1 MDTPQL
7 LFFFFLVALLRPTNS
22 LFVPEQLPTLLSFV
36 YTNIPPI
43 RKGID
48 SRVGFGFR
56 LGPNADVQVMLELGP
71 QQNTAP
77 IGPQK
82 ADGNSKRETRLPQ
95 YKYKYQPNKYRAPVK
110 GSWLQAWK
118 HQQAQIDEGEDV
130 GVMPAQP
137 ALDQDVVAHLQQL
150 YKEQPMERDS
160 RILKTAEDE
169 SQNKLANEQG
179 EQIRAKEDAKSDK
192 EEGEVV
198 VMEGP
203 AVAMQDSYQLNN
215 EEMNNPESA

>member
-1 MDTPQL
+1 MDSSH
-7 LFFFFLVALLRPTNS
+7 FFIVFLVALLRPTNS

-82 ADGNSKRETRLPQ
+82 ADGNSKRETRIPQ
-95 YKYKYQPNKYRAPVK
+95 HKYKYQPSKYRAPVK

-118 HQQAQIDEGEDV
+118 QQQALVDEGEDV

-150 YKEQPMERDS
+150 YKEQPMVRDS
-160 RILKTAEDE
+160 RLLETPQDE
-169 SQNKLANEQG
+169 SQNKV
-179 EQIRAKEDAKSDK
+179 AKEQ
-192 EEGEVV
+192 EEPVRTNEEVKPEEIVV
-198 VMEGP
+198 VME
-203 AVAMQDSYQLNN
+203 DSPPERSN
-215 EEMNNPESA
+215 EESNDPESV